1 MMQITAIILAGGQ
14 SKRMGTDKAL
24 MELEGMTML
33 ETVVKLCKNS
43 CDKIL
48 ISSNNPEHGKF
59 GFSVVVDEIKHCG
72 PIGGL
77 YSALR
82 KSETDWNFIIS
93 VDSPF
98 VEPLFLNF
106 LISEIKDSDAVVP
119 IHDKGKEPLIALYHK
134 NCTSEIEKR
143 IQAGNFKMH
152 DLVTS
157 LNTKLVD
164 SEKWLEK
171 YPKIFQNINRPGD
184 L

>member
-1 MMQITAIILAGGQ
+1 MQITAIILAGGQ

-24 MELEGMTML
+24 LKLEGVTML
-33 ETVVKLCKNS
+33 ERVVELCKIGCEN
-43 CDKIL
+43 IL
-48 ISSNNPEHGKF
+48 ISSNNPKHAKF
-59 GFSVVVDEIKHCG
+59 GFPVVTDEFKNCG
-72 PIGGL
+72 PISGIHAGL
-77 YSALR
+77 K

-93 VDSPF
+93 VDAPF

-106 LISEIKDSDAVVP
+106 LISEINDSDAVVP

-134 NCTSEIEKR
+134 NCTLKIEKR
-143 IQAGNFKMH
+143 ILAGDFIMH

-164 SEKWLEK
+164 SENWLEK
-171 YPKIFQNINRPGD
+171 YPKIFQNINRPCD